1 LLTLPVGG
9 GLLYVQPVYVKAT
22 SNDSAYPLLQKV
34 LVSFGDVIGF
44 DSSLKGALDQV
55 FGGNSGT
62 STATTPSTATTNNS
76 SADVATALAA
86 AKQAI
91 ADGQAALA
99 KGDFAAY
106 GRAQDRLKAAISAAM
121 AAQARAK

>member
-1 LLTLPVGG
+1 
-9 GLLYVQPVYVKAT
+9 
-22 SNDSAYPLLQKV
+22 LLQKV

-44 DSSLKGALDQV
+44 DSSVKGALDQV

-62 STATTPSTATTNNS
+62 SASTTTSTTATAS
-76 SADVATALAA
+76 SDLASALQS

-106 GRAQDRLKAAISAAM
+106 GRAQDRLKAAIAAAI
-121 AAQARAK
+121 AAQSRK

>member
-1 LLTLPVGG
+1 
-9 GLLYVQPVYVKAT
+9 
-22 SNDSAYPLLQKV
+22 LQKV

-44 DSSLKGALDQV
+44 DSSVKGALDQV

-62 STATTPSTATTNNS
+62 TSNSTVTATTSNS
-76 SADVATALAA
+76 SADLTTALQS

-106 GRAQDRLKAAISAAM
+106 GRAQDRLKSAIAAAL
-121 AAQARAK
+121 AAQARK